1 MCRSEVYKT
10 VLLSILVYSEEKC
23 ANTALRGYD
32 DAPRFFGIVWRYSQ
46 PKYKSASHRTV
57 QRLSTPFHAHPTRS
71 EYLGGG
77 IPAFASFIGNASPL
91 DPTAFHSPIGTNIF
105 GPTSGS
111 ISCLWLY
118 NSSLALEALIFNQHM
133 TPPATMR
140 KPMMAMMA
148 TR

>member
-1 MCRSEVYKT
+1 VPTLHCVAMMMRLVSFGSFGDT
-10 VLLSILVYSEEKC
+10 ANQDTDLLL
-23 ANTALRGYD
+23 TAQSSVSPYC
-32 DAPRFFGIVWRYSQ
+32 S
-46 PKYKSASHRTV
+46 
-57 QRLSTPFHAHPTRS
+57 HAHPTRS

-77 IPAFASFIGNASPL
+77 IPAFASFIDNACPL